1 MLERLLKNPVF
12 RFFLGVLGLFVGW
25 LVHIRLVWGQRLAV
39 KINNLFSPHIAS
51 ALIQQLFTRN
61 ELIPE
66 MSLSQKH
73 VRFQTAL
80 KAFAQFNLKDYVQ
93 SCAFSYGLPDFFK
106 YLLFHASKDSL
117 FFEIGANHGLISV
130 GMSEFI
136 PPGQIFA
143 FEAIPAT
150 FERLVATFQIN
161 CPSAHAINIA
171 LSDTHGKLQ
180 FTLPSSDSGSASA
193 SIDHDTLLNCHRQ
206 KNRITQVTVDC
217 ITFDEFYT
225 TNVFHLFEKPASFVF
240 KIDTE
245 GHELHVLKGM
255 QSFLGMNRGI
265 FLAIEVST
273 NNLIPVN
280 SLLLSLGFQQ
290 CYASEDEGSGNGRCT
305 DLFYLKC

>member
-1 MLERLLKNPVF
+1 M
-12 RFFLGVLGLFVGW
+12 
-25 LVHIRLVWGQRLAV
+25 
-39 KINNLFSPHIAS
+39 
-51 ALIQQLFTRN
+51 
-61 ELIPE
+61 
-66 MSLSQKH
+66 
-73 VRFQTAL
+73 
-80 KAFAQFNLKDYVQ
+80 
-93 SCAFSYGLPDFFK
+93 
-106 YLLFHASKDSL
+106 
-117 FFEIGANHGLISV
+117 
-130 GMSEFI
+130 
-136 PPGQIFA
+136 
-143 FEAIPAT
+143 
-150 FERLVATFQIN
+150 
-161 CPSAHAINIA
+161 
-171 LSDTHGKLQ
+171 
-180 FTLPSSDSGSASA
+180 
-193 SIDHDTLLNCHRQ
+193 
-206 KNRITQVTVDC
+206 TVDC